1 MAQIILT
8 IPDALTTRVLAG
20 ICGLYGYSTTI
31 PNPVNPEEMIQN
43 PETKSEF
50 VRKILLKKIKR
61 DVLEFEGN
69 EAQRNA
75 LLSGEEDIVL

>member
-8 IPDALTTRVLAG
+8 IPDALTTRILAG
-20 ICGLYGYSTTI
+20 ICGLHGYQITVLD
-31 PNPVNPEEMIQN
+31 PENPEEMIPN

-50 VRKILLKKIKR
+50 VKKVLLKKIKR

-75 LLSGEEDIVL
+75 LLSGEGGIIL